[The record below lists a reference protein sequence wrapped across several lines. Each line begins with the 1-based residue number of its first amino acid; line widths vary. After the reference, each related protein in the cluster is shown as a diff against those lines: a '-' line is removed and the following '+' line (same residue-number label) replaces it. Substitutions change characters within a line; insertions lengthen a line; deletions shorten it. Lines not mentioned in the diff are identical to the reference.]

1 LDASTIL
8 SGYGLAGLVIAALA
22 AATVTLYRQN
32 QKLHE
37 EWRTWLQKS
46 NEELEESNRRYQ
58 DTVEKIAQLGERM
71 TNSVRP
77 GRG

>member
-1 LDASTIL
+1 MAS
-8 SGYGLAGLVIAALA
+8 LVTAVVKLHM
-22 AATVTLYRQN
+22 QN

-46 NEELEESNRRYQ
+46 NEQLEESNRRYQ

-77 GRG
+77 GPG